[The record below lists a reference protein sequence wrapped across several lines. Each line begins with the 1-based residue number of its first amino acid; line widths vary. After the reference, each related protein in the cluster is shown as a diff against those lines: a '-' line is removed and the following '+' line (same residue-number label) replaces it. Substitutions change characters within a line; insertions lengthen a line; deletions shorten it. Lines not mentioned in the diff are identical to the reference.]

1 LLLGIA
7 ILPLRLEP
15 EAREGKMNAVTE
27 LNEELK
33 KPRVFKGMSEVAVK
47 IEQPPDDSCCAP
59 GHEPFTDEGKNIRIQ
74 KCVVCGAEYFMAF
87 SPIYRTKRT
96 FEELS
101 EELQLRLEEDHRLN
115 RDHGSLVR
123 LRWSDRMRKRKRD
136 KKGTNPHLES
146 FSVSPAAPQKAFFR
160 GPSLPQDKLKPNP
173 NERRYVGAISPHL
186 VKRRGKEPASLR
198 RS

>member
-1 LLLGIA
+1 
-7 ILPLRLEP
+7 
-15 EAREGKMNAVTE
+15 MNAVAE
-27 LNEELK
+27 LNEKLK

-47 IEQPPDDSCCAP
+47 IEQPADDICWAP
-59 GHEPFTDEGKNIRIQ
+59 EHEPFTDEEKKVRIK

-115 RDHGSLVR
+115 RNHGSLVR
-123 LRWSDRMRKRKRD
+123 LRWSDCMRKRKRD
-136 KKGTNPHLES
+136 KKRTNPHLES
-146 FSVSPAAPQKAFFR
+146 FSASPAAPQKAFFR

-173 NERRYVGAISPHL
+173 NERRYVGPFEAQDKL
-186 VKRRGKEPASLR
+186 
-198 RS
+198 